1 MNGEIDMSV
10 KLLMTWDIA
19 PEREQ
24 EYFEFVIGQFI
35 PGVQRMG
42 LEPTE
47 AWATIYGEYPQIQV
61 AMLAPDLPDAQKF
74 LNSAEWAALRDQL
87 FGYVKNYSHKLIQS
101 RGGFQF

>member
-1 MNGEIDMSV
+1 MSI

-42 LEPTE
+42 LEPVE

-61 AMLAPDLPDAQKF
+61 AMLAPDLPNAQRA
-74 LNSAEWAALRDQL
+74 LNSVEWTYLRDQL
-87 FGYVKNYSHKLIQS
+87 FGYVKNYSYKLIQAK
-101 RGGFQF
+101 GGFQF

>member
-1 MNGEIDMSV
+1 MNGDVDMSV

-74 LNSAEWAALRDQL
+74 LNSTEWAALRDQL
-87 FGYVKNYSHKLIQS
+87 FGYVKNYSHKLIHAK
-101 RGGFQF
+101 GGFQF